1 MPASTPGRRTALVL
15 WAVLALVV
23 WNVAFDR
30 QVYLA
35 AVQFTQEQI
44 ERDQRGEP
52 VRSIE
57 SVFLPRVHA
66 AAWAASVWGG
76 AVLAAGVLLTLAV
89 DRRVRRT

>member
-1 MPASTPGRRTALVL
+1 MPANTTGRRTALIL
-15 WAVLALVV
+15 WAVLAFVV

-30 QVYLA
+30 QVYIA

-57 SVFLPRVHA
+57 LAFSPRVRA
-66 AAWAASVWGG
+66 AAWAASGWGV

-89 DRRVRRT
+89 DRRFPRT